1 MNLRQIRIF
10 LTVCK
15 CNCNITAA
23 AKELH
28 MTQPSVSIAI
38 KEIENYY
45 NIVLFDRLSRRLYL
59 TEAGK
64 ELLKYAERI
73 VSVSEDLEEKMLS
86 WNKAERIRIGA
97 SLTIGSEYIAEYV
110 KQLKNSIEN
119 VDVRVLIE
127 PSRYLEKKLLTNDL
141 DVAFVETSV
150 HEEDLN
156 RLEYRESPLAIIA
169 HKDRIKNNEISLEE
183 FIKLPLLLREKGS
196 GIRETF
202 DRVME
207 ECGVNVEPIWEAQST
222 MGLIN
227 AVSMDMGVSII
238 PKKILESRVFDSN
251 IKEIRVED
259 IEFIQHFSLVYHK
272 DKVLTPAMEE
282 LKRICCG

>member
-64 ELLKYAERI
+64 ELLKYAERL

-110 KQLKNSIEN
+110 QQLKARIEN

-127 PSRYLEKKLLTNDL
+127 PSRYLEKKLLTNEL
-141 DVAFVETSV
+141 DIALVETSV
-150 HEEDLN
+150 HIEDLN
-156 RLEYRESPLAIIA
+156 RLEYRESPLVIIA
-169 HKDRIKNNEISLEE
+169 HKDRIKADKISLEE
-183 FIKLPLLLREKGS
+183 FIELPLLLREKGS

-207 ECGVNVEPIWEAQST
+207 EAGVNVDPIWEAQST

-238 PKKILESRVFDSN
+238 SKKILDSRVSDKN
-251 IKEIRVED
+251 IKEIKVED
-259 IEFIQHFSLVYHK
+259 MEFIQHFSIVYHK
-272 DKVLTPAMEE
+272 DKVLTPAIEE
-282 LKRICCG
+282 LIRICCG

>member
-10 LTVCK
+10 LTVCR

-38 KEIENYY
+38 KEIENHY
-45 NIVLFDRLSRRLYL
+45 NITLFDRLSRRLYL

-64 ELLKYAERI
+64 ELLKYAEKI
-73 VSVSEDLEEKMLS
+73 LTFSDDLDEKMFS
-86 WNKAERIRIGA
+86 WDKAERIRIGA

-110 KQLKNSIEN
+110 RELKKRIEN

-127 PSRYLEKKLLTNDL
+127 PSRYLEKKLLANEL
-141 DVAFVETSV
+141 DIALVETSV
-150 HEEDLN
+150 HIEELN
-156 RLEYRESPLAIIA
+156 RLEYRDSPLAIIA
-169 HKDRIKNNEISLEE
+169 YKDRIKADKISLEE

-202 DRVME
+202 DRVMD

-227 AVSMDMGVSII
+227 AVAMDMGVSII
-238 PKKILESRVFDSN
+238 SKKILDSRVFDKN
-251 IKEIRVED
+251 IKEIKVED
-259 IEFIQHFSLVYHK
+259 INFIQHFSIVYHK
-272 DKVLTPAMEE
+272 DKILTPAIEE
-282 LKRICCG
+282 LIRICCG

>member
-64 ELLKYAERI
+64 ELLKYAERL

-127 PSRYLEKKLLTNDL
+127 PSRYLEKKLLTNEL
-141 DVAFVETSV
+141 DVALVETSV

-169 HKDRIKNNEISLEE
+169 HKDRIKNNEISLEK